1 MSNYPKRNSPS
12 KRSNLNRLVKVLYSL
27 SAALII
33 IGLVLVLIIAFIRN
47 GKTEATAAGSKAT
60 QSVTTDKEEEGLAA
74 GNQSLDEDKVET
86 VVTGQEARSA
96 VEEDLDTANESQ
108 SGSATSWYLITVLT
122 LSTAA
127 NGCIAL
133 FIFRHNRER
142 IKLLKGKKY
151 VEPEELQKTM
161 RTLSEN
167 TKALDKQLSELA
179 QKNAD
184 TVQQLV
190 QQAREAFT
198 KVEKNSASHLEDVE
212 ELKSAY
218 LLMRDKLD
226 EKDKEIKRYKEGYDT
241 DKLLT
246 SLEGFIKIRDRIA
259 SYAED
264 GKTTKDDL
272 HRLVKIIE
280 NTITTSGAKEIE
292 ITVGD
297 NIDDDKYLISVSVKR
312 EIDTDNPGDDGKIAS
327 IEKNGYQITG
337 PEVSTVI
344 RKAEIA
350 LHRYKTNK

>member
-1 MSNYPKRNSPS
+1 M
-12 KRSNLNRLVKVLYSL
+12 L
-27 SAALII
+27 AALII
-33 IGLVLVLIIAFIRN
+33 VVLVLLIAFNRN
-47 GKTEATAAGSKAT
+47 SKTDATVANSKAT
-60 QSVTTDKEEEGLAA
+60 QSLTTDNEEEGL
-74 GNQSLDEDKVET
+74 
-86 VVTGQEARSA
+86 
-96 VEEDLDTANESQ
+96 DTADKSQ

-122 LSTAA
+122 LSAAA
-127 NGCIAL
+127 NACIAI
-133 FIFRHNRER
+133 FISRHNRER

-161 RTLSEN
+161 RALSEN
-167 TKALDKQLSELA
+167 AKALDNQLTELA

-198 KVEKNSASHLEDVE
+198 KVEKNSASHLENVE

-226 EKDKEIKRYKEGYDT
+226 DKDKEIKRYKEGYDT

-297 NIDDDKYLISVSVKR
+297 NIDDDKYLISVAVKR
-312 EIDTDNPGDDGKIAS
+312 EIHTDNPGDDGKIAS